1 MNEVSLFN
9 HLKEG
14 DINSCHRYLDR
25 ASIGGKELVKY
36 LNTLLYYSVS
46 VNWTKDAKYHPI
58 IVTNSIKNIIADG
71 RDNPSKILLKYG
83 LDILIGKQI
92 RDDNKYLTNI
102 ESTGTTSTVFVG
114 NLQDAIQSGDWEKAK
129 ILNAKVFLASDRSR
143 AIIDTLVDLGLQ
155 NVDANAL
162 FIFHILRA
170 FHFKQKKS
178 QIWTYACC
186 LINILQLE
194 SLPGPH
200 NKKQLNPNKL
210 LDLVLS
216 SNDPE
221 LLMTFLSVSRIWNGE
236 YVRYRSYRREISHW
250 LYKTKSLIKK
260 NKMAQSEI
268 VINQNLDQNNYISI
282 AEQIILQGSSLED
295 ISKKIVLLEAVRHCS
310 KTEPIKNLYY
320 YINRTMAV

>member
-9 HLKEG
+9 YIKEG
-14 DINSCHRYLDR
+14 DINSCHQYLDK
-25 ASIGGKELVKY
+25 ASLGGQELVIY

-46 VNWTKDAKYHPI
+46 INWENSAKHHPI
-58 IVTNSIKNIIADG
+58 IVINSIKNIIADE
-71 RDNPSKILLKYG
+71 RDKPSKILLKYG
-83 LDILIGKQI
+83 LDVLIGKQV

-102 ESTGTTSTVFVG
+102 ESADATSTVFIG
-114 NLQDAIQSGDWEKAK
+114 NLQDAIQSGEWEEAK

-162 FIFHILRA
+162 FIFHVLRA
-170 FHFKQKKS
+170 FHFKQMKS

-194 SLPGPH
+194 SLAGPH
-200 NKKQLNPNKL
+200 NKKGLSPDKL
-210 LDLVLS
+210 LDSVLYY
-216 SNDPE
+216 NDPE
-221 LLMTFLSVSRIWNGE
+221 LLMTFVSISRIWSGE
-236 YVRYRSYRREISHW
+236 YVRLRSYRREISHW
-250 LYKTKSLIKK
+250 LYKKKLLIKK
-260 NKMAQSEI
+260 NKIDQSEF
-268 VINQNLDQNNYISI
+268 VIEQGLDYKNYINI
-282 AEQIILQGSSLED
+282 AEKIILQGRSLED